1 MQKAI
6 SFLATFMACVLSI
19 TGVTY
24 AYGEPYLFA
33 KDTSIIQALVAAIG
47 GSVLTSSSLFF
58 FVRRII
64 SQYDAKHEQHDK
76 DIAAMQKTVGIVESN
91 FKNTL
96 NESTDLIMSSLDGLK
111 DNLREI
117 ITDVA
122 ILKDDR
128 KRCENLNDRVD
139 STSGNLKVLEVQF
152 ESLMGV
158 MARLERQL
166 EKQVKK

>member
-1 MQKAI
+1 MQKVI
-6 SFLATFMACVLSI
+6 SFLATFTACVLSI
-19 TGVTY
+19 AGVTY
-24 AYGEPYLFA
+24 AYGDPNILMG
-33 KDTSIIQALVAAIG
+33 DTDIIQALVAAIG

-64 SQYDAKHEQHDK
+64 NQYDARHEQHEK
-76 DIAAMQKTVGIVESN
+76 DIAAMQKTVNHVEHN
-91 FKNTL
+91 FKKTL
-96 NESTDLIMSSLDGLK
+96 DTSTDLIMESLNGLK

-139 STSGNLKVLEVQF
+139 STSGNVKVLEVQF
-152 ESLMGV
+152 ESLMGA
-158 MARLERQL
+158 MARLERQI